1 MAADNETPEELVPVF
16 HTADPGLLPLAELAL
31 RNAQIE
37 YVVRRSLLIPP
48 ALLEKRTDF
57 ANPADPS
64 DIIVRAED
72 AARARELLAELG
84 TAEQLAEQHQL
95 DPTAAE
101 WQSVGPPP
109 ILLSDIDAGTDVG
122 RVSERHLAEIADV
135 LEEDDETPQAYYI
148 TSATIDLLQESGVD
162 PATISLLRFA
172 LGDRDAFLLRWQKI
186 DE

>member
-1 MAADNETPEELVPVF
+1 MAADNETPQELVPVF
-16 HTADPGLLPLAELAL
+16 HTDDPGLLPLAELAL

-37 YVVRRSLLIPP
+37 YVVQRAPLLPP
-48 ALLEKRTDF
+48 ALREMRTDF
-57 ANPADPS
+57 NTPSDPS

-72 AARARELLAELG
+72 AARARELLADLG

-101 WQSVGPPP
+101 WQSAGPPP
-109 ILLSDIDAGTDVG
+109 ILLSDIDAGIDVG
-122 RVSERHLAEIADV
+122 RVTERQLAEIANV

-162 PATISLLRFA
+162 PTTVSLLRPA
-172 LGDRDAFLLRWQKI
+172 LGDREAFLLRWQKL
-186 DE
+186 EE